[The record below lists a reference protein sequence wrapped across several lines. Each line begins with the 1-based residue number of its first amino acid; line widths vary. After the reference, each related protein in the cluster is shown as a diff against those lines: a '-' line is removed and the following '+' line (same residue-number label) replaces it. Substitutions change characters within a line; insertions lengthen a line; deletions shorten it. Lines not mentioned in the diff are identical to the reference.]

1 MTGDITA
8 ISRLRMATDGQG
20 VSTLISFYGC
30 PLHCKYCVNESCHEE
45 GRLRDGVPRAAYT
58 PGELLEVLRK
68 DEIYYLM
75 TGGGVVFGGGEPLL
89 QSAFIHE
96 VCRLSPSGWKKRI
109 ETSLNV
115 PLSCLE
121 PVLQDMD
128 EWIIDIKDMN
138 GVIYEKYTEAGNE
151 KVIRNLLVIRDAV
164 DPEKIRVRIPQIRD
178 YNTSEDV
185 DKSVKWIT
193 NVMKVEPEV
202 FSYTVFACR

>member
-138 GVIYEKYTEAGNE
+138 GVIYEKYTGAGNE